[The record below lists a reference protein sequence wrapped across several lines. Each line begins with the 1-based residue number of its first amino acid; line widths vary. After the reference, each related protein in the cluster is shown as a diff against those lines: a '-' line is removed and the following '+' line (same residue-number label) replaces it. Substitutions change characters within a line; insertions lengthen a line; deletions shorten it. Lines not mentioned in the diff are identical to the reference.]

1 MVCVDIQT
9 AQRAV
14 VTNQPLPLLR
24 MVYVIS
30 SKDFEIRF
38 NIIIITHWQ
47 IINWKFFCLFLLNVA
62 FNNCSVISR
71 RCLVA
76 TGSNAHVLRLLPR

>member
-1 MVCVDIQT
+1 MVCDDIQT

-38 NIIIITHWQ
+38 NIIMITQ
-47 IINWKFFCLFLLNVA
+47 IINWEFCLFVL
-62 FNNCSVISR
+62 FER
-71 RCLVA
+71 RFQ
-76 TGSNAHVLRLLPR
+76 

>member
-14 VTNQPLPLLR
+14 VTNQPLAVLR

-38 NIIIITHWQ
+38 NIIMITQ
-47 IINWKFFCLFLLNVA
+47 IINWKFCLFVL
-62 FNNCSVISR
+62 IER
-71 RCLVA
+71 RFQ
-76 TGSNAHVLRLLPR
+76 